1 LKAFETGF
9 CEKVSKFSP
18 PMFIDSLL
26 YDATAEITKSLN
38 QLAININKKF
48 NVAITKQGVGQ
59 RFTKAAVKYI
69 QALIGNQ
76 LSNQVNHSIDTGWF
90 KLFKRVLIKDSTK
103 FDVSENLAKQL
114 PGFGG
119 SASKAG
125 VSIQYEFDIKSG
137 EVSDLT
143 ITPANVPDNKDT
155 SKTIGNVREGDLIIR
170 DLGYSKISCFNT
182 MNNAGAYF
190 ISRLNVTIVV
200 YEMIENRLV
209 ELDFAKLYKTM
220 TEGKIQRLEKQVLI
234 GEKDKLPVRIIIE
247 LLPEEVVNKR
257 LKKTNAHNKKKGQKT
272 SDNYKIRACFNMYIT
287 NIKEIIL
294 EAGVIVKIYKI
305 RWQVELI
312 FKAWKSIFGI
322 DNNNPMKYERLIC
335 LLNVRLLLILINWD
349 LFMQKRLQLYMET
362 GKLLSINKCFKTL
375 QENSEELRHILTN
388 NCKKLIKWLEEIS
401 RLFES
406 HHWLERR
413 KNKTGLV
420 EIMLLNIL

>member
-48 NVAITKQGVGQ
+48 NIAITKQGVGQ
-59 RFTKAAVKYI
+59 RFTKGAVKYI

-190 ISRLNVTIVV
+190 ISRLNVSIVV

-272 SDNYKIRACFNMYIT
+272 SDNYKTRAWFNLYIT
-287 NIKEIIL
+287 NIDENVL
-294 EAGVIVKIYKI
+294 AADAIVKIYKI

-335 LLNVRLLLILINWD
+335 LLNVRLLLILINWG

-413 KNKTGLV
+413 KNKIGLV